1 MKKRKFKN
9 LGDILKTFTTSQFPE
24 LNYVVDNTT
33 IEGEKF
39 VDALNYKYS
48 MFDCV
53 HATGARSFIDCWLNY
68 ITQYKP
74 ELDRIYMTLKAE
86 YNPIHNYDKD
96 ELITSTQNK
105 PVNGQSGTLTTT
117 VYQVADD
124 TVSTSTPYIPQAKT
138 ETNGTMTNE
147 VHNVTKGNIGVT
159 TTQSMI
165 EAEKTLRLYNNFVDI
180 VITRFAE
187 RELI

>member
-1 MKKRKFKN
+1 MQKRKFKN
-9 LGDILKTFTTSQFPE
+9 LGDILKTFTTSQFTE
-24 LNYVVDNTT
+24 LNYTVDSTL

-39 VDALNYKYS
+39 IDALNYKYS

-53 HATGARSFIDCWLNY
+53 HATGVRSFIDCWLSY
-68 ITQYKP
+68 ITQYKAD
-74 ELDRIYMTLKAE
+74 LDRIYMSLKAE

-105 PVNGQSGTLTTT
+105 PIDGHSGTLTTT

-124 TVSTSTPYIPQAKT
+124 TVGTSTPYIPQAKT

-147 VHNVTKGNIGVT
+147 VHNVTKGNIGVM

-165 EAEKTLRLYNNFVDI
+165 EAEKSLRLYNNFVDI